1 MALES
6 HSTQRVLLHR
16 IMVAASF
23 PLHRSITQ
31 RVRVLHCTTTQWVRL
46 LHCTIVAPH
55 HDPSGSLADGGRGRA
70 GATRL
75 WRWWHHEPFFNFFKL
90 RITQRVNNTFP
101 HQPASCARISAT
113 MDKPIAQSIGA
124 DVSLPDWLT
133 AGDPAP
139 IKPSREAKALV
150 FQQFETVF
158 PRVIDLIASGYT
170 LTSAVKEVPYGIDL
184 GAFTRW
190 VKKDPTRNEMY
201 KEAKEIRTEAWA
213 GKVIE
218 HATAEDSFED
228 VARSKLIVDAYKW
241 LMAADNRKTYGQ
253 STQIELGGQISILG
267 ALAAAN
273 ERTLELVED
282 VTPRLEN

>member
-1 MALES
+1 MGN
-6 HSTQRVLLHR
+6 
-16 IMVAASF
+16 
-23 PLHRSITQ
+23 SI
-31 RVRVLHCTTTQWVRL
+31 
-46 LHCTIVAPH
+46 
-55 HDPSGSLADGGRGRA
+55 
-70 GATRL
+70 
-75 WRWWHHEPFFNFFKL
+75 E
-90 RITQRVNNTFP
+90 
-101 HQPASCARISAT
+101 
-113 MDKPIAQSIGA
+113 QSVGA
-124 DVSLPDWLT
+124 DVTLPDWLT

-273 ERTLELVED
+273 QRVIDAEIIDVVEK
-282 VTPRLEN
+282 PRLEE